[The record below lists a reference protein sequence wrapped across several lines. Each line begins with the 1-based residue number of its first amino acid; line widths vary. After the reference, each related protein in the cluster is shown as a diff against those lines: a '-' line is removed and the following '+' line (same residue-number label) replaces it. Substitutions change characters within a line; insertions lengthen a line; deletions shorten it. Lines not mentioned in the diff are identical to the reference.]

1 MYKPHPNSPTP
12 RRAER
17 GFPLP
22 VGEGSEWPRLLLEDV
37 A

>member
-12 RRAER
+12 IPS
-17 GFPLP
+17 PL
-22 VGEGSEWPRLLLEDV
+22 GEGSEWPCLLLEDG